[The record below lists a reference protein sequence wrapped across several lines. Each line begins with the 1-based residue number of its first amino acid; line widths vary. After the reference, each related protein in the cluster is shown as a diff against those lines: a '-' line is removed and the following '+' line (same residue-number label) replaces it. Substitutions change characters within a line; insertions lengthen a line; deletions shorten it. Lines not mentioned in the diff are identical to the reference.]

1 MAKGHVYRRRLK
13 SGKWSSW
20 YAVIDA
26 PKSRDGK
33 RRQITRSFP
42 HRKMAEIWLAEQV
55 QRHQQDKKAVVVL
68 GEYLQEWVERQ
79 EHLSESTQVS
89 YRGHIDLYLVPHLGS
104 VPLGDLSADM
114 VEAVYRHLLAVGLSA
129 ATVRR
134 INATLSSALSA
145 ATRDGL
151 IAANPAQRVRAR
163 RPDPFHVRVW
173 TADQAVRF
181 LRFVEGDDLY
191 LLWRLA
197 LITGL
202 RRGEIL
208 GLRVCD
214 VECATGCVS
223 IRQNRVIVAGRVV
236 TKTPKTRRSERQV
249 AVDGISVGLLTSRLQ
264 SATNSEDL
272 IFTSAGSAEGLDPGW
287 VSRRFKQLVMAAGL
301 PVIRFHDL
309 RHTSATLGLS
319 RGESVKEISARLGHS
334 STAFTGDMYLQVP
347 TFVARRAAQGLAD
360 LLDGHTT
367 GDAA

>member
-1 MAKGHVYRRRLK
+1 M
-13 SGKWSSW
+13 
-20 YAVIDA
+20 
-26 PKSRDGK
+26 
-33 RRQITRSFP
+33 
-42 HRKMAEIWLAEQV
+42 
-55 QRHQQDKKAVVVL
+55 
-68 GEYLQEWVERQ
+68 
-79 EHLSESTQVS
+79 
-89 YRGHIDLYLVPHLGS
+89 
-104 VPLGDLSADM
+104 
-114 VEAVYRHLLAVGLSA
+114 
-129 ATVRR
+129 
-134 INATLSSALSA
+134 
-145 ATRDGL
+145 
-151 IAANPAQRVRAR
+151 RAR

-264 SATNSEDL
+264 SATNPDGL
-272 IFTSAGSAEGLDPGW
+272 VFTSAGSAEGLDPGW
-287 VSRRFKQLVMAAGL
+287 VSRRFKQLVVAAGL

-334 STAFTGDMYLQVP
+334 STAVTGDMYLQVP
-347 TFVARRAAQGLAD
+347 TFVARRAAQGLVD
-360 LLDGHTT
+360 LLDGHMT